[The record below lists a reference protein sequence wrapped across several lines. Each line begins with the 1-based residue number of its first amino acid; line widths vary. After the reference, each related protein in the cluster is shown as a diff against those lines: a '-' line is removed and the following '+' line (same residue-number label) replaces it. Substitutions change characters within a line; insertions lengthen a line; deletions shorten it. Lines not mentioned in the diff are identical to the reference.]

1 MRTLG
6 VFVEYK
12 SFLKTCRNWNQQI
25 SLLRDAIC
33 CISDLQVC
41 GDFSRTPD
49 MAPDFL
55 CKDHFKSAFFFF
67 EGVFYNDMRFPEC
80 QDISITTINW
90 AKSHNFPPFTQAKM
104 EDTLLQ
110 DLKLKV
116 GFPMYCH
123 QGICEH
129 LVITDVRS
137 VLPVLLSSR
146 FHLKKAPPLFISRSG
161 ISLQLQLMPIK
172 LDMKI
177 FQNKSFS
184 VEFSK

>member
-1 MRTLG
+1 
-6 VFVEYK
+6 
-12 SFLKTCRNWNQQI
+12 
-25 SLLRDAIC
+25 
-33 CISDLQVC
+33 
-41 GDFSRTPD
+41 